1 MLRTMHSRFTL
12 LGVLSYLKWSQS
24 EPQVLNLY
32 AFDSTNS
39 DPDAVCN
46 DGTRG
51 GYYFSKAIDPS
62 QENVF
67 VVHLPG
73 GGQCYDQVSCDERAE
88 SYKSFNFTTPTLSVT
103 GYLDASPD
111 RTPLWG
117 ANKAYLVYCS
127 SDGYMG
133 DAPASNATWGYHFR
147 GQRLVHSLFQ
157 ALTLNHGFNQ
167 SKTVYLTGSS
177 AGARGTMVHIDQ
189 LVKDYI
195 PSTASVIGLLDSPYY
210 LDVPPYSSL
219 SPGFQY
225 QEQQKYKYFSTL
237 AILSPE
243 CIAAY
248 PQTSDQWK
256 CQFGEYR
263 MPFVKT
269 SYFLI
274 SAQFDSYQLNE
285 LTRATLDVYTPEIT
299 AYATEFGVHDRAS
312 LQNLQQSVAP
322 APPPRPVAHVH
333 SSGHSDARG
342 SKTHPFIR
350 TGFFPPPASEDPK
363 ALPNPRS
370 IRGYGYYSTGCYN
383 HAVGTSDLF
392 YKTATY
398 NKTILRDAF
407 SEYLSHHTTAL
418 NLLEARKERME
429 RPLDSFQQEYK
440 GKRPRRQTRESP
452 EQVRKSEKEELTHA
466 VENESDKTSA
476 WSAAWIDTCTSFQCG
491 MYCNGIV

>member
-1 MLRTMHSRFTL
+1 MHRSFIL
-12 LGVLSYLKWSQS
+12 LGVLSCLQLSHS
-24 EPQVLNLY
+24 EPQALNLFP
-32 AFDSTNS
+32 FDSTNS

-51 GYYFSKAIDPS
+51 GYYFAKAIDPS
-62 QENVF
+62 QEHVF

-73 GGQCYDQVSCDERAE
+73 GGQCYDQVSCDERAV

-133 DAPASNATWGYHFR
+133 DAPASTATWGYHFR
-147 GQRLVHSLFQ
+147 GQRLVRSLFQ
-157 ALTLNHGFNQ
+157 ALALNHGFNQ

-210 LDVPPYSSL
+210 LDVPPYSSQ
-219 SPGFQY
+219 SQGFQY
-225 QEQQKYKYFSTL
+225 QEQQKYKYFNTL

-248 PQTSDQWK
+248 PQTADQWK

-285 LTRATLDVYTPEIT
+285 LTRATLDVYTPETT
-299 AYATEFGVHDRAS
+299 AYATEFGAHDRAS
-312 LQNLQQSVAP
+312 LQKLQDSVAP
-322 APPPRPVAHVH
+322 ASPPRPVAHAH
-333 SSGHSDARG
+333 SGGHSEARS
-342 SKTHPFIR
+342 SKTHSFIR
-350 TGFFPPPASEDPK
+350 TGYIPPPTAEDPK
-363 ALPNPRS
+363 SLQNPHS
-370 IRGYGYYSTGCYN
+370 IRGYGYYSTACYN

-392 YKTATY
+392 YKTATN

-407 SEYLSHHTTAL
+407 SEYLSHHATAV
-418 NLLEARKERME
+418 NLLEARKERKE
-429 RPLDSFQQEYK
+429 IAFQQEYN
-440 GKRPRRQTRESP
+440 GKRSRRQTLESQEP
-452 EQVRKSEKEELTHA
+452 KNEKRVIESE
-466 VENESDKTSA
+466 DKPNA
-476 WSAAWIDTCTSFQCG
+476 WSVAWMDSCVSFQCG
-491 MYCNGIV
+491 MYCNGIE